1 MKQILTLALVL
12 IALFFQSCQDNLNV
26 PTPASRNYEQDV
38 AVLNEFVDINK
49 TTHEYYVNS
58 TKRNSVLSYINNA
71 EVEELNSVNRLNL
84 ETFNESLSRIN
95 HISGQLASSHNVD
108 YIIMVTAN
116 EIYVSRLKEDSPINL
131 RQKVEGNKYSS
142 TVASLDVIDYKEQYY
157 INNCNHIEMF
167 IDLNPQAYKNAG
179 WAFWV
184 TCKLSDNGEKE
195 NVEVL
200 FCGVGHHINPRFE
213 WQAKD
218 NIDGDFEVVSLNE
231 EVPYIANLRFLR

>member
-95 HISGQLASSHNVD
+95 HISGQ
-108 YIIMVTAN
+108 
-116 EIYVSRLKEDSPINL
+116 
-131 RQKVEGNKYSS
+131 
-142 TVASLDVIDYKEQYY
+142 
-157 INNCNHIEMF
+157 
-167 IDLNPQAYKNAG
+167 
-179 WAFWV
+179 
-184 TCKLSDNGEKE
+184 
-195 NVEVL
+195 
-200 FCGVGHHINPRFE
+200 
-213 WQAKD
+213 
-218 NIDGDFEVVSLNE
+218 
-231 EVPYIANLRFLR
+231 